1 MSSSSATLTTQQ
13 RTPWIA
19 AVADYWE
26 LTKPRIVAMEVIT
39 IAMGFYLGTSGE
51 WSLAVLGATLIGT
64 GLVAGSASAL
74 NMWLEAQLD
83 AQMTRTQH
91 RPIPAG
97 RLQPWQ
103 AVVFALVLLVL
114 GSVLLYV
121 GPGSVTLG
129 LGLLCWFL
137 YVVVYTPLKVRST
150 LNTAVGAASGAI
162 PILIGYVAAGGG
174 FDWVALGL
182 FGVLYLWQYPHFMAI
197 AWRCRDDYQAA
208 GYVMSTTV
216 DPTGKRAGVEA
227 IVGSLLLAPVSLL
240 PLAMASS
247 VVWGALY
254 AVWALLLV
262 AVYLHASIAFA
273 RQRNDATSRRLLRVS
288 LLYLPCWILG
298 LLLVAV

>member
-1 MSSSSATLTTQQ
+1 MSSSSATLASED
-13 RTPWIA
+13 RAPWIA
-19 AVADYWE
+19 AVADFWE

-39 IAMGFYLGTSGE
+39 IAMGFYLGTRGE

-83 AQMTRTQH
+83 AQMTRTQD

-103 AVVFALVLLVL
+103 AVVFAVVLLVL

-121 GPGSVTLG
+121 GPGLVTLG

-150 LNTAVGAASGAI
+150 FNTAVGAASGAI

-247 VVWGALY
+247 VVWGGFY

-262 AVYLHASIAFA
+262 AVYLHASVKFA

-298 LLLVAV
+298 LLLVAF